1 MDLTESAVL
10 RWCGEAR
17 ANNTVRS
24 RLSQVNTFLRWCL
37 RSGHLPDAALTDA
50 LTSRD
55 NPLRQIPR
63 LYGKVQGK
71 NPPRFLTR
79 AEADRLIA
87 ACQDG
92 TEPGLRDEIVVRLG
106 LAGLR
111 AAEIIHL
118 RWGNV
123 NGPNLSFV
131 GKKRQAR
138 RVTAGPMLLKAL
150 DELRSRIEAAT
161 GHPAGSQDHVV
172 PREVPGSNGHGRL
185 SFGNP
190 VLRTCSVTRILSR
203 RATAAELGHMSP
215 HDLRRSA
222 AAILHSARDEQGAH
236 YFDLLDIQQVLGHKD
251 PATTM
256 RSYLE
261 PLNTAVLDK
270 AAIFLD

>member
-1 MDLTESAVL
+1 VL
-10 RWCGEAR
+10 RWCGSAR

-37 RSGHLPDAALTDA
+37 RSGYLASAALPEA
-50 LTSRD
+50 LGSRD
-55 NPLRQIPR
+55 NPLRQVPR
-63 LYGKVQGK
+63 LYGNVQGK

-79 AEADRLIA
+79 EDADRLIA

-92 TEPGLRDEIVVRLG
+92 SEAGLRDEVVIRLG

-118 RWGNV
+118 RWGNIT
-123 NGPNLSFV
+123 GRTIQFI

-138 RVTAGPMLLKAL
+138 RVTAGPKLLDAL
-150 DELRSRIEAAT
+150 NELRSRSAAAT
-161 GHPAGSQDHVV
+161 SRPVCNDDFVV
-172 PREVPGSNGHGRL
+172 PREVPGIHVNGRL
-185 SFGNP
+185 SYGNP
-190 VLRTCSVTRILSR
+190 ILRTCSVTRILSR
-203 RATAAELGHMSP
+203 RATLARLGHMSP

-222 AAILHSARDEQGAH
+222 AAILHRARDEKGGH

-261 PLNTAVLDK
+261 PLNTEVLDK
-270 AAIFLD
+270 AATFLD